1 MARALRGQ
9 SWWWCGVRT
18 GMCAVHWNLE
28 DVNVPRLHKVSLGSG
43 TGAEIMV

>member
-1 MARALRGQ
+1 M
-9 SWWWCGVRT
+9 
-18 GMCAVHWNLE
+18 GMCAVHWNLEDVE